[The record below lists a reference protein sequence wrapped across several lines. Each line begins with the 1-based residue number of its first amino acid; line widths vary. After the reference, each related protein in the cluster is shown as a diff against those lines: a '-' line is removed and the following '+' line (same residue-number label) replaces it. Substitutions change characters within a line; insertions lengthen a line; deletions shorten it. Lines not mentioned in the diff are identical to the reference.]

1 MINIVM
7 SRTESTTALSVGA
20 KAPEIRLETDDGS
33 TFQLSSLKGKK
44 VVLFFYPKADTPG
57 CTKESCQFRDTVSHF
72 RELGAEVVG
81 ISPDEPTAQ
90 AKFKSKF
97 ELTFPLL
104 ADVEK
109 TAANAYGVWV
119 EKNMYGRKS
128 MGIERS
134 TFVIGEDG
142 KILKIYRRVR
152 ADGHAEKV
160 LADLRAMG

>member
-1 MINIVM
+1 MIYIVM
-7 SRTESTTALSVGA
+7 ANTDSTAAVSVGK

-33 TFQLSSLKGKK
+33 KFKLSSLKGKK
-44 VVLFFYPKADTPG
+44 IVIYFYPKADTPG
-57 CTKESCQFRDTVSHF
+57 CTKESCQFRDTVSRF
-72 RELGAEVVG
+72 KELGVEVVG

-97 ELTFPLL
+97 DLTFPLL

-109 TAANAYGVWV
+109 KAANDYGVWV

-134 TFVIGEDG
+134 TFIIGEDG

-160 LADLRAMG
+160 LADVQAMG